1 MTPHPPFGT
10 FPKIHPFWKGKASLK
25 VSTHV
30 TLHCI
35 EFPNLEV
42 SGFWSKFP
50 DLTNQHCNV
59 WQDSSQ
65 SERLDKAEE
74 KHIFVTRCLL
84 RDKVQPF
91 IKATVHV
98 SKKQQQGFSSSVEV
112 SFLSR
117 VGNCF
122 GETFASPQSP
132 HGQAPASSVF
142 LLRVEFESSSS
153 KKSEY

>member
-1 MTPHPPFGT
+1 M
-10 FPKIHPFWKGKASLK
+10 
-25 VSTHV
+25 
-30 TLHCI
+30 
-35 EFPNLEV
+35 
-42 SGFWSKFP
+42 
-50 DLTNQHCNV
+50 

-153 KKSEY
+153 KKSEYRVE

>member
-1 MTPHPPFGT
+1 M
-10 FPKIHPFWKGKASLK
+10 
-25 VSTHV
+25 
-30 TLHCI
+30 
-35 EFPNLEV
+35 
-42 SGFWSKFP
+42 
-50 DLTNQHCNV
+50 

-65 SERLDKAEE
+65 SERLDKTEE

-122 GETFASPQSP
+122 GETFAS
-132 HGQAPASSVF
+132 
-142 LLRVEFESSSS
+142 RVADEVNSTRTLVEHCKLF
-153 KKSEY
+153 